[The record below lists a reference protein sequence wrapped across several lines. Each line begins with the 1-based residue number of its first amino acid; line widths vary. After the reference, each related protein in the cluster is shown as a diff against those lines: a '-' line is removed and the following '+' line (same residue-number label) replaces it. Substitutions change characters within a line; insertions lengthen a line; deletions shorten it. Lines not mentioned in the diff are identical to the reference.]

1 MMKEVAYRIRWRGD
15 GVQVGG
21 HRSRAVGAG
30 EEFRGVVPLV
40 EGRDARR
47 IDLRASLA
55 DPFGRPWVREFRQR
69 SRVPVMLLAD
79 LSRSMRFAGRT
90 DRRLLTADFARALS
104 RAAFR
109 RGDPFGF
116 VGCDSEVRRDL
127 LVPPTRSRHA
137 GEQVATMLVGL
148 DLHEQ
153 RAASGAHGLLQAAR
167 WLPQKRSLVF
177 VLTDLYWPAD
187 LLDPLLRRLALH
199 DVMVVALAD
208 SVERQPPARW
218 GLARLADLESG
229 RERLVFLRPGLA
241 ERLAAAQQA
250 RWEEATRVASHHG
263 AGLLVV
269 EDGLDLP
276 ALARH
281 FVARGGT

>member
-1 MMKEVAYRIRWRGD
+1 MIREVAYRIRWRAD
-15 GVQVGG
+15 GLQAGS

-79 LSRSMRFAGRT
+79 LSRSMRFVGEADRT
-90 DRRLLTADFARALS
+90 ALTADFAQALAQ
-104 RAAFR
+104 AAFR
-109 RGDPFGF
+109 RGDRFGF
-116 VGCDSEVRRDL
+116 VGCDGEVRKEL
-127 LVPPTRSRHA
+127 LVPPTRSAHA
-137 GEQVATMLVGL
+137 GALVAARLAGL
-148 DLHEQ
+148 GP
-153 RAASGAHGLLQAAR
+153 RAQGRPAGAQGLLQAVR

-177 VLTDLYWPAD
+177 VLTDLYWPAG
-187 LLDPLLRRLALH
+187 LLDTLLRRLALH
-199 DVMVVALAD
+199 EVVVVALAD
-208 SVERQPPARW
+208 SVETQPPARW
-218 GLARLADLESG
+218 GLARLADLETG
-229 RERLVFLRPGLA
+229 QERVVVLRPGLA
-241 ERLAAAQQA
+241 ERLAAAQRA
-250 RWEEATRVASHHG
+250 RREEAARVARHHG
-263 AGLLVV
+263 AWLLVA